1 VSDQSVHDA
10 LRSDAPLVVIEAPG
24 GCGKTHQGA
33 TYARDIAQL
42 GGDGRLLILTHTHA
56 ACSVFDSRTRGVASR
71 VEIRTIDSIIAQLAS
86 AYHAGLGLPA
96 DAAVWA
102 RQNADGYD
110 WLAVKAAALVRRY
123 PAIARSLACRYPV
136 IICDEHQDSTGE
148 RHAFIMALHE
158 QGAKLRVFADPM
170 QTVFSARAYIGGCP
184 PLDWPALTRA
194 AGRFEKLD
202 QPHRWNR
209 GCPLL
214 GRWVLNARAALK
226 RGDPV
231 DLRQGLPPSVTV
243 VRADNQA
250 QRNLEFRP
258 ANADRRPIDAFTDG
272 QNTLMVLTH
281 HNRAAR
287 SLRPAF
293 NRRILLWEGHT
304 RSALETY
311 VDALT
316 AANGN
321 RDAVAAAVI
330 AFIRRT
336 TVGFSDN
343 AFANTFT
350 QDVTDGCQRARRF
363 KPGKLQELARF
374 IVAEPDHHGA
384 SKVLARIA
392 ELRAADDDFRPIQID
407 ALREFHE
414 AARLGGFETAEAGFA
429 ELSHRRTYTRPSPPD
444 KAISTIHKAKGLEC
458 HSVIIAP
465 CDATAFRNDQ
475 VSRCLLYVAM
485 SRPTHRLMFVVPR
498 NNPSPLLLL

>member
-1 VSDQSVHDA
+1 
-10 LRSDAPLVVIEAPG
+10 
-24 GCGKTHQGA
+24 
-33 TYARDIAQL
+33 
-42 GGDGRLLILTHTHA
+42 
-56 ACSVFDSRTRGVASR
+56 VFDSRTRGVASR
-71 VEIRTIDSIIAQLAS
+71 VEIRTIDSVIAQIAS

-102 RQNADGYD
+102 RQNADGHD

-123 PAIARSLACRYPV
+123 PAIAKSLACRYPI

-158 QGAKLRVFADPM
+158 EGAKLRVFADPM
-170 QTVFSARAYIGGCP
+170 QTVFTARAYIGGCP

-194 AGRFEKLD
+194 AGRFEELD
-202 QPHRWNR
+202 HPHRWDG

-226 RGDPV
+226 RGNPV

-250 QRNLEFRP
+250 QRHLEFRP
-258 ANADRRPIDAFTDG
+258 ANADRRPIDAFADG
-272 QNTLMVLTH
+272 PHTLMVLTR
-281 HNRAAR
+281 NNLAAR
-287 SLRPAF
+287 SLRSAF

-316 AANGN
+316 GANSDRN
-321 RDAVAAAVI
+321 AVAAAVV
-330 AFIRRT
+330 AFIQGT
-336 TVGFSDN
+336 TVGFTDSG
-343 AFANTFT
+343 FANTFT
-350 QDVTDGCQRARRF
+350 QDVTEGCQRARRS
-363 KPGKLQELARF
+363 KPAKLQDLARL
-374 IVAEPDHHGA
+374 IVDEPDHRGA
-384 SKVLARIA
+384 SKVLSRLA

-407 ALREFHE
+407 AFREFQE
-414 AARLGGFETAEAGFA
+414 GSRLGGFDTPEAGFA
-429 ELSHRRTYTRPSPPD
+429 ELSHRRTYIRPRPPD
-444 KAISTIHKAKGLEC
+444 KSISTIHKAKGLEC

-465 CDATAFRNDQ
+465 CDATAFRNDE

-485 SRPTHRLMFVVPR
+485 SRPTHRLMLVVPR
-498 NNPSPLLLL
+498 NNPTPLVLL